1 MKPRISSNPE
11 FPLTPILPSF
21 LAPRRSLLHTSFR
34 QNSPMVITR
43 KIMARLSAGEILDE
57 LLTYEAMRDIPD
69 ESHGPYTVRVLLEDG
84 WTWSPDTVFDQYR
97 QVVYKGPITLCCYC
111 CWMNTSSGES
121 LEGYQMA
128 SFLARDTS
136 LRCARHGDG
145 DDSWYVYGTFEPPDE
160 GGGFF
165 TVQTL
170 VETLH
175 KFGNATWTREEGCLC
190 AITNNDK
197 HLLIDALTGE
207 EVVAYEVGHDT

>member
-1 MKPRISSNPE
+1 
-11 FPLTPILPSF
+11 
-21 LAPRRSLLHTSFR
+21 
-34 QNSPMVITR
+34 
-43 KIMARLSAGEILDE
+43 MARLSAGEILDE
-57 LLTYEAMRDIPD
+57 LLTYEAMGDISEG
-69 ESHGPYTVRVLLEDG
+69 ESSGPQMPMNQPYNPPVWKWRR
-84 WTWSPDTVFDQYR
+84 WRSRFDKYR
-97 QVVYKGPITLCCYC
+97 QVVYKGPITLSFYC

-128 SFLARDTS
+128 SFLAQDTS
-136 LRCARHGDG
+136 LRCAQDGDG
-145 DDSWYVYGTFEPPDE
+145 DWHVYGTFEPPDE